1 MAIETNEPAA
11 KEKSLNL
18 LEEIV
23 KEAADRGVAIQ
34 TP

>member
-11 KEKSLNL
+11 KEKSLNF

-23 KEAADRGVAIQ
+23 KGSRRPRRRH
-34 TP
+34 T